1 MVQLMGL
8 RSSLAKA
15 TLLLVLAGMTAA
27 NVASAYS
34 VGPLSLN
41 GGLNLA
47 VSGYG
52 VSGITS
58 RQSPFSWVVTGD
70 PSLSLYGISV
80 PFSFVLS
87 EQERSFRQ
95 PFDQFGLSPSW
106 RWATVHLGYRNL
118 NWSPYT
124 FAGQTIYGA
133 GLELN
138 PGWLRLGAIYGRFRR
153 AVKEDTVAVPPD
165 SVEQTPAYR
174 RAGYALK
181 LGFGR
186 PANYVDFTF
195 IRAADDSTSLPNRPV
210 KTELM
215 PAENAALGISAR
227 QAIGRILSFDLDL
240 AASILNRDQ
249 ASPAIASDNWVFKAL
264 SSVITPRASASYFIA
279 GRTSLSLH
287 LGPFDAIGQYERVE
301 PEYTTMGVPSLTS
314 DVSRLTL
321 TPTLRLLGDRLDLSG
336 TVGSE
341 QDNLHHTK
349 LATTGRTIWSAHVG
363 LNPDPRWG
371 VDAQVGNYATKQQ
384 AGTQALNDTT
394 RMKQVNRNLTLSP
407 HVSIVS
413 GTVVHSIAVAFDYSG
428 LADDNAFTRAEN
440 NSNSVTLVP
449 SYSLSAAAGSIVAA
463 GTFARVTTNAGPTSV
478 TGMSLSGTKPLLSS
492 RLTLSLSPSFA
503 VTRIDTVVAKTLT
516 AQAGV
521 DFRPQARH
529 LLHAGLTYT
538 SSTAAGTAQ
547 PKFAEF
553 KATSGYTLSF

>member
-1 MVQLMGL
+1 MVELTGAGL
-8 RSSLAKA
+8 A
-15 TLLLVLAGMTAA
+15 T
-27 NVASAYS
+27 AYS

-41 GGLNLA
+41 GGLNVGL
-47 VSGYG
+47 SGYG
-52 VSGITS
+52 VSGIAT
-58 RQSPFSWVVTGD
+58 RQSPFSWVLTGD
-70 PSLSLYGISV
+70 PSLSIYSISV

-106 RWATVHLGYRNL
+106 RWASVHLGYRNL
-118 NWSPYT
+118 TWSPYT
-124 FAGQTIYGA
+124 LAGQTFLGA

-138 PGWLRLGAIYGRFRR
+138 PGWLRLGAMYGRFRR
-153 AVKEDTVAVPPD
+153 AVKEDTIAAPPA
-165 SVEQTPAYR
+165 SVEQTPAYLR
-174 RAGYALK
+174 TGYAFK

-186 PANYVDFTF
+186 PANYVDFIF
-195 IRAADDSTSLPNRPV
+195 LRAADDSSSLPYRPV

-227 QAIGRILSFDLDL
+227 QSIGRALSFDLDL

-249 ASPAIASDNWVFKAL
+249 ASPSIVSDQWAFKAL

-287 LGPFDAIGQYERVE
+287 LGPFDATGQYERVD

-314 DVSRLTL
+314 DVSRLTF
-321 TPTLRLLGDRLDLSG
+321 TPSLRLFGDRLNLSG
-336 TVGSE
+336 TVGTE

-349 LATTGRTIWSAHVG
+349 LATTGRTIWSAHAG

-394 RMKQVNRNLTLSP
+394 RMKQANRNLTLSP
-407 HVSIVS
+407 HLSLVS
-413 GTVVHSIAVAFDYSG
+413 GAVVHSIAVAFDYSG
-428 LADDNAFTRAEN
+428 LVDDNTFTRTEN
-440 NSNSVTLVP
+440 NSSSVTVVP
-449 SYSLSAAAGSIVAA
+449 SYSLATAAGSVVAA
-463 GTFARVTTNAGPTSV
+463 GTFALVATGAGPTSV
-478 TGMSLSGTKPLLSS
+478 AGLSLSGTKPLLSNL
-492 RLTLSLSPSFA
+492 LTLSLTPSFA
-503 VTRIDTVVAKTLT
+503 VTRVDTLSASTFT
-516 AQAGV
+516 GQAGA

-529 LLHAGLTYT
+529 SLHAGLTYT
-538 SSTAAGTAQ
+538 ISSAAGPGQ

-553 KATSGYTLSF
+553 KANSGYTFSF